1 MKALITA
8 DPIENLLLEM
18 DTSIA
23 MAVAMLE
30 RGYEVHWCVLSD
42 LDATH
47 FDYLNQLKVR
57 KILRFEKQGTIDM
70 PIFGDKHQGAAINY
84 DVIIHR
90 KDPPIDDFYNQ
101 HHARFLDL
109 DARVLQ
115 VNHPKVTLKY
125 AEHEL
130 PQMFPEHSIHTVTLN
145 DFDHIQSFSKDHE
158 YKVVLKPNNSCSGL
172 GIVFIFS
179 KEDLEKNKAHLESG
193 FPWVG
198 QPFVPNIEKLGD
210 LRVLYF
216 NGVHMGQVLRLPA
229 KGSLLAN
236 IHQGGSVARAEL
248 TSAQAKASKVVAD
261 TLLPMGALLIGIDFL
276 GDKISEVNITSPM
289 GFRQLNTLYG
299 VQSHFQF
306 VDLLTQKLKA

>member
-23 MAVAMLE
+23 MAVAMVE
-30 RGYEVHWCVLSD
+30 RGYEVHWCVLSE
-42 LDATH
+42 LDVTNP
-47 FDYLNQLKVR
+47 DYLTQIKAR
-57 KILRFEKQGTIDM
+57 KILRFEKQGAIDM
-70 PIFGDKHQGAAINY
+70 PIFAEAQLSSASDYG
-84 DVIIHR
+84 VIIHR

-101 HHARFLDL
+101 HHTKFLEL
-109 DARVLQ
+109 DSKVLQ
-115 VNHPKVTLKY
+115 INHPKVTLKY

-130 PQMFPEHSIHTVTLN
+130 PQMFPEHSIYTVTLES
-145 DFDHIQSFSKDHE
+145 FEHIQLFAKDHDC
-158 YKVVLKPNNSCSGL
+158 KVVLKPNNSCSGL

-179 KEDLEKNKAHLESG
+179 QEDLAKNKVHLESG

-248 TSAQAKASKVVAD
+248 TPAQAKASKVVAE

-306 VDLLTQKLKA
+306 ADLLTQKLNL

>member
-30 RGYEVHWCVLSD
+30 RGYEVHWCALSD

-70 PIFGDKHQGAAINY
+70 PIFGDKHQSAAINY

-179 KEDLEKNKAHLESG
+179 KEDLEKNKAHLEYG